1 MKLFK
6 THAYSE
12 HGAQIPN
19 PASDLRPPTSE
30 IESQKSEAWLRWA
43 MWSGVLVVVFLAG
56 VFFARA
62 GGATTPA
69 TLPMPRSLAVIT
81 STVSARVPTIIPAA
95 TPQPTFGDA
104 LPTIYVNVP
113 PTNWDQIAAAR
124 ERALKRGILLNEDNP
139 EVEGTLR
146 YNNQDMPI
154 MIALKGDWTD
164 HLRGDKWSF
173 RIQVDNNYF
182 LFGMA
187 VFSIQNPPVR
197 QYTNEWAYHTNLRRD
212 GVLGLRYRFVNVV
225 LNGQAKGIYALEE
238 GFSKELFEAQG
249 RREGFIMRYNENLMW
264 TWRSLSANRYV
275 PPGVDAFHLIDEYQ
289 TNKLTPGGQ
298 QSRLNAQGLGAQ
310 RQMAEGMLRGVW
322 SGDLRA
328 SDVFD
333 ANLMGRFLALTDLWG
348 GQHGLIWHNLRYFYN
363 PLSTRLEPIG
373 FNANAL
379 DPASA
384 EIDLDPK
391 LFYDDPLIQA
401 AFVKSALEV
410 TSPQYLEKLE
420 ADLEPELLA
429 LNKALSD
436 EFGPTL
442 AAGREWP
449 LPWDKLRT
457 RAQELR
463 QRVQPYQA
471 VYAYSPL
478 GDSNAIDVG
487 NFLGWPVQVVGME
500 TDGRWVPFERSW
512 VAADSQ
518 RLLVPGVDT
527 LALLSL
533 AGDAQDVA
541 YARIRIP
548 QTVISLTATAP
559 ITIVTRLLG
568 GTDADAQRQSVLHR
582 YPLPVDHTVQPTAT
596 VEQALAQHPFLTDG
610 SGQDAN
616 WLQVKRGDWTV
627 KNDLVMPQG
636 YGLRVGPGTTLRFGK
651 GVIVV
656 AYGPLLF
663 EGEPDAP
670 ILLTRA
676 DDTDLW
682 GGIAVVEAGAPSA
695 WSYVT
700 FEYTGGL
707 NRPGWGT
714 TGPLNFYKSP
724 VRISY
729 GRFMHIRNTDDT
741 INFVISPF
749 QVLDSYFED
758 TDFDAIDS
766 DFTASGLVERCAFQ
780 KIGNDGLDVSGT
792 QLTARHLT
800 MTDMGD
806 KGASIGE
813 FSEADIEDMVV
824 TRPYIGIAVKDG
836 SRVTARNITISQP
849 FIAGL
854 AAYTKKT
861 EYGPASMTAS
871 EVVFDNVER
880 PTLVQTGNWIDLDGK
895 RVWGVDVDID
905 KLYLPFTK
913 QK

>member
-1 MKLFK
+1 MKLSQAHVHPERE
-6 THAYSE
+6 T
-12 HGAQIPN
+12 QTP
-19 PASDLRPPTSE
+19 DPTSD
-30 IESQKSEAWLRWA
+30 IQHPTSDIRYPKSAICNLQSAIWLG
-43 MWSGVLVVVFLAG
+43 GVWVLVFLAG
-56 VFFARA
+56 MLFARS
-62 GGATTPA
+62 GGAATPA
-69 TLPMPRSLAVIT
+69 TLPAAHGLAVIT
-81 STVSARVPTIIPAA
+81 STLPARAPTATLAA
-95 TPQPTFGDA
+95 TPLPTPGDA
-104 LPTIYVNVP
+104 LPTIYINVP
-113 PTNWDQIAAAR
+113 TTNWDQIAAAR

-154 MIALKGDWTD
+154 MMALKGDWTD

-275 PPGVDAFHLIDEYQ
+275 PPGVDAFHLVDEYQ
-289 TNKLTPGGQ
+289 TNKLI
-298 QSRLNAQGLGAQ
+298 NAQGLGAQ
-310 RQMAEGMLRGVW
+310 RQMAEGMLRSVW
-322 SGDLRA
+322 TGDLRA

-333 ANLMGRFLALTDLWG
+333 VNLMGHFLALTDLWG
-348 GQHGLIWHNLRYFYN
+348 GQHGLIWHNLRYYYN

-373 FNANAL
+373 FNANAF

-436 EFGPTL
+436 EFGEL
-442 AAGREWP
+442 P
-449 LPWDKLRT
+449 LPWDKLRA

-487 NFLGWPVQVVGME
+487 NFLGWPVQVLGME
-500 TDGRWVPFERSW
+500 TGLPPVTTGGTEGGRWIPFERSW
-512 VAADSQ
+512 VVNDSQ
-518 RLLVPGVDT
+518 QLLVSGVDT
-527 LALLSL
+527 LALMPL
-533 AGDAQDVA
+533 AGDAKDVA
-541 YARIRIP
+541 YARIRVP

-559 ITIVTRLLG
+559 ITLVTRLLG
-568 GTDADAQRQSVLHR
+568 GTDADAQRQSVLRR

-596 VEQALAQHPFLTDG
+596 VEQALAQHPFLADG
-610 SGQDAN
+610 SERDAN

-627 KNDLVMPQG
+627 KNDLVMPKD
-636 YGLRVGPGTTLRFGK
+636 YGLRIGPGTTLRFGK

-663 EGEPDAP
+663 EGEPAAP

-724 VRISY
+724 ARISY
-729 GRFMHIRNTDDT
+729 SRFMHIRNTDDT

-749 QVLDSYFED
+749 EVADSYFED

-792 QLTARHLT
+792 GLVARHLT

-813 FSEADIEDMVV
+813 FSQADLEDIVV

-836 SRVTARNITISQP
+836 SRVTARNIKISQP

-861 EYGPASMTAS
+861 EYGPASMTVS
-871 EVVFDNVER
+871 EVVFDSVER
-880 PTLVQTGNWIDLDGK
+880 PTLVQTGNWIDLDGN